1 MFQSDETNRKRP
13 TRSLLDLAE
22 DDASRA
28 PAATPSPAPQP
39 VAAPEARE
47 AGAAPLIDVV
57 TVFQAIWD
65 FRKLIMVT
73 TILGGLAGIGF
84 AMVAP
89 SHYVSESKLYIDPRE
104 VQLTDSDLSKQTL
117 ATEGILALVDSQL
130 EVLRSRT
137 VLERVARE
145 LGLARDPEFAGKTEA
160 PAEGG
165 SVAENQT
172 EIDPRVLEK
181 LSDALTVGRD
191 PKTFIVTVQVKTRDA
206 RKSAL
211 IANAIVSAFLD
222 EEQQAQ
228 SSFFKRTTNQL
239 DSRLADLRKELD
251 TAEGAV
257 EAYKAK
263 HDIVNVSGQ
272 LISDQQLLSLNQQV
286 GEVRNRIAEARA
298 KADLANQI
306 RLNDILSGAFPE
318 EIASPT
324 LQELRKQY
332 AQARS
337 QLSALET
344 SLGPRHPQRL
354 AAAQALES
362 ARTEIGN
369 ELRRIAAS
377 TQTELQRALRTEQ
390 DLLQQ
395 LATRKTQQL
404 ENSSSF
410 IELRELERKAN
421 ATRAIYESFLKRAG
435 ETGEEEKLTSRNI
448 RVIAQAEP
456 ALKPTGLSRKII
468 AVAGLLGGFA
478 LGIGFAVLV
487 GLFRSTRALLVAA
500 RARPQAAA
508 SAPTPARVQADPP
521 AEPPPSP
528 PPPPNPGPFDFGPS
542 GGLPAER
549 AAPAPQAVSRAPTS
563 ASVAAERL
571 QAAVT
576 AERLKAAAVSE
587 HSEGPDGHGAK
598 AAAEGAPASLPE
610 TKADAV
616 RFAPLRAPD
625 ARRDPAPSLAV
636 DTAPEPM
643 PDARDEA
650 GDSNQTGDDAGWMA
664 SADHLRA
671 ASAARAAA
679 RDDAQAGALDF
690 DGLSPEEARAIEP
703 VLKLRA
709 DLRRL
714 RARVEDYARTQS
726 SSL

>member
-1 MFQSDETNRKRP
+1 MFQSDETNRAKP
-13 TRSLLDLAE
+13 LRSLLDLAG
-22 DDASRA
+22 DGTARGDVTAA
-28 PAATPSPAPQP
+28 PAATVPTPMQRNDGP
-39 VAAPEARE
+39 
-47 AGAAPLIDVV
+47 APLIDVV
-57 TVFQAIWD
+57 TVFHAIWD

-73 TILGGLAGIGF
+73 TILGGLAGAGF
-84 AMVAP
+84 AVLAP

-145 LGLARDPEFAGKTEA
+145 LGLARDPEFAKVDA
-160 PAEGG
+160 AAVPAGG
-165 SVAENQT
+165 GVAENQT
-172 EIDPRVLEK
+172 EIDPRILEK

-211 IANAIVSAFLD
+211 ITNAIVNAFLD
-222 EEQQAQ
+222 EERQAQ

-239 DSRLADLRKELD
+239 DSRLEELRKDLD
-251 TAEGAV
+251 VAESAV

-298 KADLANQI
+298 KAGLANQI

-318 EIASPT
+318 EIASAT

-337 QLSALET
+337 QLSAMEA

-395 LATRKTQQL
+395 LATRKAQQVD
-404 ENSSSF
+404 NSSSY

-421 ATRAIYESFLKRAG
+421 ATRAIYETFLKRAG

-448 RVIAQAEP
+448 RVIAEAEP

-468 AVAGLLGGFA
+468 ALAGLLGGFA
-478 LGIGFAVLV
+478 LGMGVAVLV
-487 GLFRSTRALLVAA
+487 GLARSTRALMAQTRMVQEVKAAERSGTPAPVASDA
-500 RARPQAAA
+500 PVNPTAPPPPEPLPPVPPLPPEPQPP
-508 SAPTPARVQADPP
+508 APTPPDQVKRRLDDKQRDLVTRIAEQAPRPIATVPLASAR
-521 AEPPPSP
+521 
-528 PPPPNPGPFDFGPS
+528 
-542 GGLPAER
+542 
-549 AAPAPQAVSRAPTS
+549 
-563 ASVAAERL
+563 
-571 QAAVT
+571 T
-576 AERLKAAAVSE
+576 AED
-587 HSEGPDGHGAK
+587 P
-598 AAAEGAPASLPE
+598 AAAE
-610 TKADAV
+610 
-616 RFAPLRAPD
+616 FAPLRTPGAN
-625 ARRDPAPSLAV
+625 ASKAPSAEV
-636 DTAPEPM
+636 
-643 PDARDEA
+643 R
-650 GDSNQTGDDAGWMA
+650 SQVW
-664 SADHLRA
+664 SVSSDHRRA
-671 ASAARAAA
+671 TSAARAAA
-679 RDDAQAGALDF
+679 RRDDGVLPADF

-714 RARVEDYARTQS
+714 RAQVEDYYRQTGS
-726 SSL
+726 